1 MSFRFTSRQRDASQC
16 LCCESL
22 SSFSFDAFGCGR
34 CIHSAACSLA
44 WRKTRQG
51 GIEFSKVSGKHRGTF
66 KIHWLSIHWN
76 ERTQAKPGLFG
87 WVQKL
92 FVEFAL
98 GWFQL
103 FRCEQTIR
111 SYWRLHW
118 LRGEQHQ
125 TWHHIIIKLMGRPWA
140 FWDAANGVLD
150 ASWCDEK
157 ATESCCCQWPWSPN
171 LTADFTHFQYFSMTN
186 HDRRWYASLM
196 EGSTIWSKYCRGFVS
211 LLEPN
216 KIQSSTRVSEGE
228 REHGTGPLFELVSFF
243 YFFLT
248 CRSSCFYWA
257 DHIYGAKKFQLTHW
271 SMNLWCP
278 SSAVAPL
285 LILIEI
291 WEQTTQAS
299 ERWSM
304 AAG

>member
-1 MSFRFTSRQRDASQC
+1 MAISRCIARWRDPSKGCELLKKTGCFVGISTCNINNKSRLSIGRSDDFVSFRFTSRQCDASQR

-125 TWHHIIIKLMGRPWA
+125 TWHHIIIKLMGRPRA
-140 FWDAANGVLD
+140 FWDGANGVLD

-171 LTADFTHFQYFSMTN
+171 LTADFYTFS
-186 HDRRWYASLM
+186 
-196 EGSTIWSKYCRGFVS
+196 I
-211 LLEPN
+211 
-216 KIQSSTRVSEGE
+216 
-228 REHGTGPLFELVSFF
+228 FF
-243 YFFLT
+243 NDKP
-248 CRSSCFYWA
+248 R
-257 DHIYGAKKFQLTHW
+257 
-271 SMNLWCP
+271 
-278 SSAVAPL
+278 
-285 LILIEI
+285 
-291 WEQTTQAS
+291 
-299 ERWSM
+299 
-304 AAG
+304 